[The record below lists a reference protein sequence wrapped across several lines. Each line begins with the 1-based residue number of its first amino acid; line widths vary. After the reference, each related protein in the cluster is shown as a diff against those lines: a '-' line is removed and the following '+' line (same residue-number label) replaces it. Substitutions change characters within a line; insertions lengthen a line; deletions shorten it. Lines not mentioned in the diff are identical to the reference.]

1 MEDCNIHRTVD
12 ELGRIVIPR
21 EIRNKL
27 GINEGDKLIV
37 LSDSDDSITLKLPEH
52 TDRSLYD
59 PCDLCGHPE
68 SAIIHQ
74 GKVICAYCIRRKGIK
89 V

>member
-1 MEDCNIHRTVD
+1 MEDCNIHRTID
-12 ELGRIVIPR
+12 ELGRIIIPR

-27 GINEGDKLIV
+27 GINEGDKLIIF
-37 LSDSDDSITLKLPEH
+37 SDSDDSITIKLPE
-52 TDRSLYD
+52 RALSE

-68 SAIIHQ
+68 GAITHN
-74 GKVICAYCIRRKGIK
+74 GKVICGYCVGREGIE